1 MRMETQN
8 VKDFLR
14 VRYDRGPVVFSI
26 IFLGLL
32 MLAIDVIAVF
42 VSHGDAL
49 NYPYGGIIQAGT
61 TQFMDHF
68 YSVVDSYEGA
78 YGIDVQYPA
87 VAVLIYD
94 VFAWFSEDILDT
106 YSGEEAAY
114 ALRDNS
120 VAMMLLVMMYL
131 VCVYILYLLYRRT
144 VRGRLSDVQSDL
156 LFGIILFSGPLIFAF
171 FRGNIIILAL
181 TFSALFLAGYR
192 SENKWIRLL
201 SYVCLGLAV
210 GIKITPA
217 ILAFLILRDRDW
229 RGFLECVVIALVIFF
244 GAFPLTDGT
253 FADMLHGI
261 SLNNDASG
269 EILVSIRS
277 IFLQTDLIPYDVGNA
292 LGWGVSILI
301 VLLSIIAVIFDRGMK
316 PWKAAAL
323 FFGCMAVCTGQATT
337 YFFIYMLVPLV
348 LFALEE
354 KEMDKCNLVYVLCF
368 FLIFMLYPRANA
380 LKLLGTGVILVM
392 LLWEAFVHIRDQR
405 RASKGSAQKPESTA

>member
-1 MRMETQN
+1 METQN

-68 YSVVDSYEGA
+68 YSVADSYYGA
-78 YGIDVQYPA
+78 YSIWKVQYPA
-87 VAVLIYD
+87 VAVVIYE
-94 VFAWFSEDILDT
+94 VFAWFSEDIL
-106 YSGEEAAY
+106 SANEREEAAY
-114 ALRDNS
+114 LMRDDS
-120 VAMMLLVMMYL
+120 VAMLLLVLMYL
-131 VCVYILYLLYRRT
+131 VCVYILYLVYRRT

-156 LFGIILFSGPLIFAF
+156 LFGIVLFSGPLIFAF

-181 TFSALFLAGYR
+181 TLCVLFLVGYR

-201 SYVCLGLAV
+201 SYVCLGLSI

-229 RGFLECVVIALVIFF
+229 RGFLECVVVSVVIFF
-244 GAFPLTDGT
+244 GAFLLTDGS
-253 FADMLHGI
+253 FLDMLDNI
-261 SLNNDASG
+261 FLNNSLSG
-269 EILVSIRS
+269 DILVSVRS
-277 IFLQTDLIPYDVGNA
+277 IFLQTDLIPRDVGNA
-292 LGWGVSILI
+292 IGWAVSILI
-301 VLLSIIAVIFDRGMK
+301 IVLSVVAVIFDRGMK
-316 PWKAAAL
+316 PWKMAAL

-337 YFFIYMLVPLV
+337 YFYLYMMVPLV
-348 LFALEE
+348 LFAVEE
-354 KEMDKCNLVYVLCF
+354 KEMDRYNLVYVLCF

-380 LKLLGTGVILVM
+380 LKLLGTLVILIM

-405 RASKGSAQKPESTA
+405 RASKGQIQKPESTA